1 MNPRLLAGLALG
13 GTLLLAAVLTPIVRG
28 AALAGGL
35 SRGAQPDRWHRR
47 PTPAIGG
54 VAIFLAFGITLGIFS
69 IFDADILGTGLI
81 DRAPNAV
88 LPLSPWE
95 GLLIASM
102 IGFMVGLAD
111 DLSPMAPMTKLVGQ
125 LVAVSFL
132 LLSGIGVWITGI
144 YLLDAAISVFWFIG
158 VTNAVN
164 LLDNM
169 DGLAGGTAA
178 IAGLYLALLYLIEGQ
193 FGLVLVALAMV
204 GALVGF
210 LAHNYPPARIFMGDS
225 GSIFLGILLSGLA
238 LAPVDGLSRSLL
250 AVLAAP
256 ALVLAIPI
264 LDTTLV
270 AVGRVLEG
278 RPITEG
284 GTDHTSHRLVALG
297 VSEER
302 AVWILW
308 ALAAAGGA
316 VGILLRTTSR
326 PVAGLMGG
334 LITLALIAL
343 GAFLIRVRFD
353 GFSRERR
360 QEATLYRAVLA
371 WHDRFPLG
379 LLLAD
384 ALCFGLA
391 YYAAYVA
398 RWDGV
403 ALQTELAYFQ
413 ASVAVLIV
421 CKLLA
426 FTLMGLYGPRVL
438 SRGKIRLRQL
448 FQANL
453 LGTLLTLA
461 ALLLTQRV
469 GLSRGVAG
477 VDLIF
482 AILLTVGVRASFG
495 MIKGATSSWSIKGV
509 PTVMFGTESELD
521 LALRA
526 MARKTRGMADD
537 ERLKPV
543 AVADTEYPQLR
554 GRVGGM
560 RLYGT
565 PRALMNAVQ
574 ETGAT
579 AVVVVGEHGG
589 EGLPEG
595 LEEYFKEHG
604 SLDLF
609 YLNVELHRGRKRP
622 GFDDDLV
629 VRPSAGGEPSQPS

>member
-1 MNPRLLAGLALG
+1 MNPALLAGLALG
-13 GTLLLAAVLTPIVRG
+13 GTLLLAAIITPVVRG
-28 AALAGGL
+28 AALASGL
-35 SRGAQPDRWHRR
+35 TRGAQPDRWHRR

-54 VAIFLAFGITLGIFS
+54 VAIFLAFGITLGVFW
-69 IFDADILGTGLI
+69 IFDPGILGTGLI
-81 DRAPNAV
+81 ERAPNAV
-88 LPLSPWE
+88 IPLAPWQ
-95 GLLIASM
+95 GLLIAATL
-102 IGFMVGLAD
+102 GFVVGLVD
-111 DLSPMAPMTKLVGQ
+111 DLQPMAPMTKLVGQ

-132 LLSGIGVWITGI
+132 LLSGIGVWMTGI
-144 YLLDAAISVFWFIG
+144 YLVDAALSLLWFIG

-178 IAGLYLALLYLIEGQ
+178 IAGLYLALLYMIEGQ

-204 GALVGF
+204 GALLGF

-270 AVGRVLEG
+270 AIGRVLEG
-278 RPITEG
+278 RSITQG

-308 ALAAAGGA
+308 ALAAAGGG
-316 VGILLRTTSR
+316 VGILLRTTAR

-360 QEATLYRAVLA
+360 QEVTLYRTVLA
-371 WHDRFPLG
+371 LHDRFPLG

-384 ALCFGLA
+384 GLSFGLA
-391 YYAAYVA
+391 YYAAYVV
-398 RWDGV
+398 RWDGP
-403 ALQTELAYFQ
+403 ALAVELAYFH

-421 CKLLA
+421 AKLLA
-426 FTLMGLYGPRVL
+426 FTVMGLYGPNVL
-438 SRGKIRLRQL
+438 SRGKVRLRTL
-448 FQANL
+448 LQANL

-461 ALLLTQRV
+461 ALLLTQRL

-477 VDLIF
+477 VDF
-482 AILLTVGVRASFG
+482 VFCVLLTLGVRASFRL
-495 MIKGATSSWSIKGV
+495 ISGATTSWSIAGI
-509 PTVMFGTESELD
+509 PTVMFGNERELD
-521 LALRA
+521 LSMRA
-526 MARKTRGMADD
+526 MARRTRDMPEG

-543 AVADTEYPQLR
+543 AMADIAFPDLR

-560 RLYGT
+560 RMFGT
-565 PRALMNAVQ
+565 PHALMNAVQ

-579 AVVVVGEHGG
+579 AVVVMGEQGG

-595 LEEYFKEHG
+595 LAEYFREHG
-604 SLDLF
+604 ALDLF
-609 YLNVELHRGRKRP
+609 YLNVELRRGQRRP
-622 GFDDDLV
+622 V
-629 VRPSAGGEPSQPS
+629 VETAD